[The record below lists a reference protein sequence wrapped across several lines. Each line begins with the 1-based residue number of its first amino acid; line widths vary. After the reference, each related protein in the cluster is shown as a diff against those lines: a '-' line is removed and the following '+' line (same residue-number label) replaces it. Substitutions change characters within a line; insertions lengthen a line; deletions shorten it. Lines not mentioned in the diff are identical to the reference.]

1 MVQCFSEKIKFSSG
15 NTHPMGSEYP
25 NILDTRHYQ

>member
-1 MVQCFSEKIKFSSG
+1 MAESFSEKIKFSNG